1 MNVRLIVNWREYQ
14 TLCRVSSVTVAKYLK
29 RFSVTEQTQTFSKI
43 YFPWKVSVQLKNKIL
58 SLLLQCFNF
67 YVRNAKS
74 YIHFAAHLY
83 SIKHFLL

>member
-43 YFPWKVSVQLKNKIL
+43 YFPWKVSVQLKKIKYCHYFC
-58 SLLLQCFNF
+58 S
-67 YVRNAKS
+67 V
-74 YIHFAAHLY
+74 
-83 SIKHFLL
+83 SIFMSEMQNHIYTSPPTCTQ